1 MCSFV
6 CSSTCAQSIF
16 GKWKT
21 IDDKTGKPRAVVEI
35 YERDG
40 QAFGKIIKTFPD
52 PGEPTDPICNKCKG
66 ADKDQKI
73 IGMEILRNMVK
84 DDDEWDD
91 GTILD
96 CEEGKT
102 YDCKIWVEDGKLKV
116 RGYIAFFYR
125 TQEWLPVK

>member
-1 MCSFV
+1 V
-6 CSSTCAQSIF
+6 I

-35 YERDG
+35 FERDG
-40 QAFGKIIKTFPD
+40 KVFGKIIQTFPD
-52 PGEPTDPICNKCKG
+52 PGDPVDPICDKCKG

-73 IGMEILRNMVK
+73 IGMEIIRNMVK
-84 DDDEWDD
+84 DDEEWDD

-125 TQEWLPVK
+125 TQEWLPAK